1 MSPNNTS
8 ITFERT
14 DVKCDTQYLS
24 TRFGEW
30 MDDDVHNALT
40 ARYATDDGV
49 EGDPRHFMY
58 GEVGHVVKRR
68 DQIGIQFEF
77 ETGFFLGDAIHDE
90 KLRGEI
96 EARSKTE
103 EYACD
108 LTTYSAVVHGFTA
121 YAASLQ
127 SAWPQVEVFLAD
139 GRWFFDCTLTVCVFV
154 ALEGDQTSGFRWP
167 LVGED
172 KTPEDLVRA
181 LQDTSAVELVKN
193 AYKWSQGDRD
203 AAHSEGWDVFIS
215 ESDLTPALRIQRDDA
230 AAIFAL
236 DAWAV
241 EHIRAQAVAGSAL
254 HQKALRIHG
263 APLLPA
269 ATSQETLPPDPENF
283 NHERATF
290 AGVAVD
296 AFIAHTRTEPEDA
309 LSDLLCNLRH
319 SSDRNN
325 YDFEAALIRGQKSYE
340 EETLAN
346 G

>member
-1 MSPNNTS
+1 MSTAFRRCARKKLVSPNNTS

-181 LQDTSAVELVKN
+181 LQDTCS
-193 AYKWSQGDRD
+193 
-203 AAHSEGWDVFIS
+203 
-215 ESDLTPALRIQRDDA
+215 
-230 AAIFAL
+230 
-236 DAWAV
+236 
-241 EHIRAQAVAGSAL
+241 RAR
-254 HQKALRIHG
+254 QKRL
-263 APLLPA
+263 
-269 ATSQETLPPDPENF
+269 
-283 NHERATF
+283 
-290 AGVAVD
+290 
-296 AFIAHTRTEPEDA
+296 
-309 LSDLLCNLRH
+309 
-319 SSDRNN
+319 
-325 YDFEAALIRGQKSYE
+325 
-340 EETLAN
+340 
-346 G
+346 